1 MQILKKGGKN
11 MPEETNEQV
20 TLEKLQEALQ
30 KDIGNL
36 QEFKSLFQQFYNKHK
51 QEQKEFIKY
60 LEWAYE
66 KSGRDKEIKIILEDM
81 IGSNASDLI
90 ESLKRLGYALQKK
103 LGDDFEKAGYRLLEQ
118 TRAGKRDDVMYGIT
132 RIFIVNNQNVPDV
145 LIEAFKPYYTD
156 ELFKCFIFSF
166 LSSVIKPEQ
175 NKKEE

>member
-1 MQILKKGGKN
+1 
-11 MPEETNEQV
+11 MPEDVNEVTIET
-20 TLEKLQEALQ
+20 LQEVLQ
-30 KDIGNL
+30 KDIHNS
-36 QEFKSLFQQFYNKHK
+36 QEFKLLFDKFYKKLKQQ
-51 QEQKEFIKY
+51 QKEFIKY
-60 LEWAYE
+60 LECAYE
-66 KSGRDKEIKIILEDM
+66 KSGRDKDIENILDDM
-81 IGSNASDLI
+81 IGYNASNLL
-90 ESLKRLGYALQKK
+90 ESLKRLGYALQNK
-103 LGDDFEKAGYRLLEQ
+103 LGEEFKKAGYRLLEQ